1 MYKGSV
7 KLQNENYENSFVVKI
22 DGEVFRKYKIS
33 ILREIMG
40 DSGIAEEIVF
50 GALKTHDLKLVKEM
64 FKTTLCLK
72 AYDSL
77 INDRRF
83 LSHEKLNYLNWVV
96 YLILC
101 LCPSILFQRPG
112 VGRAHEPL

>member
-83 LSHEKLNYLNWVV
+83 LSHEKLNYLKTE
-96 YLILC
+96 C
-101 LCPSILFQRPG
+101 
-112 VGRAHEPL
+112 